1 VTAQRRGVSS
11 AVLGDDTDLAAARR
25 QLDRFQGFHQRDA
38 RTALPPQDAAAQP
51 GK

>member
-1 VTAQRRGVSS
+1 VIAQRTGFSS

-25 QLDRFQGFHQRDA
+25 QLVRFPGFHQRDA
-38 RTALPPQDAAAQP
+38 GTTLPPQDAAAQP